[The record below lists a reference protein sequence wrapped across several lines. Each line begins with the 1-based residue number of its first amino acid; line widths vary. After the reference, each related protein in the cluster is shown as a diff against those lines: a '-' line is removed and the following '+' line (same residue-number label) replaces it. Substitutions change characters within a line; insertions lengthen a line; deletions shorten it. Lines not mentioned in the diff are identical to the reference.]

1 MEPVKLSVELRNAT
15 GKNEN
20 HRLRASA
27 MIPAV
32 LYGKKLP
39 SISLKLNPRDLIKT
53 MDPEKKRNTYF
64 LLDIEGKEEVPVFI
78 RDVQFDTMT
87 GAIKHVDFLRTAP
100 GDLVPATVNFRI
112 TGRSEGVK
120 LGGSIRLT
128 MSHLPV
134 RCAAAE
140 VPAFIEQDVTSMGLG
155 SVLRVENL
163 KLPEGL
169 NIRLSPRQAL
179 VIVSGGKDD
188 RPEEGAAAAPA
199 PGAAPAKA
207 AAAPAKAAPA
217 KPAPGK
223 K

>member
-1 MEPVKLSVELRNAT
+1 MEPVKLSVELRIAT

-20 HRLRASA
+20 HRLRAAA
-27 MIPAV
+27 MVPAV

-64 LLDIEGKEEVPVFI
+64 LLDIEGKESVPAFI
-78 RDVQFDTMT
+78 RDVQFDAMT
-87 GAIKHVDFLRTAP
+87 GAIKHVDFLRSAP
-100 GDLVPATVNFRI
+100 ADVVPASVSFRV
-112 TGRSEGVK
+112 TGRAEGVK
-120 LGGSIRLT
+120 LGGTMRLT

-134 RCAAAE
+134 RCAVSE
-140 VPAFIEQDVTSMGLG
+140 VPACIEQDVTTMGLG

-169 NIRLSPRQAL
+169 QIRLSPRQAL
-179 VIVSGGKDD
+179 VIVSGGQ
-188 RPEEGAAAAPA
+188 EEKAAEEAAAAAAGAGAAAK
-199 PGAAPAKA
+199 AAPAAKA
-207 AAAPAKAAPA
+207 AAPA
-217 KPAPGK
+217 KPAAK